1 MKLPTPPPDWQGRP
15 HPLAPKSQQRP
26 PRRSPPR
33 LRTALIGV
41 AGLAALVLIGIIIAE
56 VFLFS
61 GSTPAPQLAEL
72 PPLPPATRNSI
83 IMAPVS
89 ISLGAI
95 RDAAEKATPRNFSGK
110 SDNPVSQ
117 LLQNADIGWTVSRG
131 AIAATGAQDT
141 LSLMTPL
148 SGRLNVTG
156 SLSAKATG
164 ALGDAIGGLLGSDAA
179 SKIGGINIK
188 NLNATADIKGS
199 VMISMRPRLAVS
211 WYVEP
216 NFAAQVNLGDTALT
230 VAGARV
236 NVPAQMKPVI
246 DKTVNE
252 QLSAL
257 SERLRKD
264 PTLRRNA
271 QMQWS
276 RACRSV
282 PLQGSAPGLPPV
294 WLEIKPT
301 RALAAQPV
309 IDANVATVTMG
320 IEAETRVTP
329 AETKPECP
337 FPEKLT
343 IVPPTTGGINVAV
356 PVDVPF
362 TELTKLVDSQLAG
375 RTFPED
381 GSGPVAVTVKHATVT
396 PSGNRLLISLQVKGK
411 EKESFFGFAAEAT
424 VHIWGR
430 PLVDQAQQ
438 ILRLADLQ
446 LAVESEAAFGLLGA
460 AARAAVPHLQRA
472 LLERSV
478 VDLKP
483 FADNVRE
490 KIATAIAELQ
500 KNENGIRV
508 DTDINNLAL
517 TDIAFDAKVLRVIA
531 SAEGTLSV
539 RVNTLPGL

>member
-1 MKLPTPPPDWQGRP
+1 MNLPTPRPDWQSRP
-15 HPLAPKSQQRP
+15 HPLAPKSQEP

-33 LRTALIGV
+33 LWLILIGA
-41 AGLAALVLIGIIIAE
+41 AGLAAIVLIGIIVAE

-61 GSTPAPQLAEL
+61 GSTPAPQLAQL
-72 PPLPPATRNSI
+72 PPLPPATRNSV

-95 RDAAEKATPRNFSGK
+95 RDAAEKATPRTFSGK
-110 SDNPVSQ
+110 ADNPVAQ
-117 LLQNADIGWTVSRG
+117 VLQNADIGWTVTRG
-131 AIAATGAQDT
+131 AIAATGSQDT
-141 LSLMTPL
+141 LSLATPL

-156 SLSAKATG
+156 SLSGKAAG

-179 SKIGGINIK
+179 KQIGGINIK
-188 NLNATADIKGS
+188 NMNATADIKGN
-199 VMISMRPRLAVS
+199 VIIAMRPRLAAS

-246 DKTVNE
+246 DKTVND
-252 QLSAL
+252 QLNAL
-257 SERLRKD
+257 SDRLRKD
-264 PTLRRNA
+264 PTMRRSA
-271 QMQWS
+271 QAQWA

-282 PLQGSAPGLPPV
+282 PLQGTAPGLPAV

-301 RALAAQPV
+301 RALAAQPAV
-309 IDANVATVTMG
+309 DATTASVTIG
-320 IEAETRVTP
+320 IEAETRVTA

-337 FPEKLT
+337 FPDKIT
-343 IVPPTTGGINVAV
+343 IIPPTAGGINVAV
-356 PVDVPF
+356 PIDVPF
-362 TELTKLVDSQLAG
+362 TELNKLVDSQFAG

-381 GSGPVAVTVKHATVT
+381 GSGPVAVTVKHATVV
-396 PSGNRLLISLQVKGK
+396 PSGNRLLISLQVKGT
-411 EKESFFGFAAEAT
+411 EKESFFGFGAEAT

-430 PLVDQAQQ
+430 PVVDQAQQ
-438 ILRLADLQ
+438 ILRLSDLQ
-446 LAVESEAAFGLLGA
+446 LAVESDAAFGLLGA

-478 VDLKP
+478 IDLKP
-483 FADNVRE
+483 FADNLRE
-490 KIATAIAELQ
+490 KIAKTIAELQ

-508 DTDINNLAL
+508 DTDVNNLAL
-517 TDIAFDAKVLRVIA
+517 TDIAFDASVLRVIA
-531 SAEGTLSV
+531 SAEGTVSV
-539 RVNTLPGL
+539 RINALPGL